1 MKNKPVD
8 DLMKLPYTVEI
19 TLDDGGYFAKIKEL
33 EGCMTVGDTTAA
45 ALAMI
50 EDAKQARLTAAV
62 EDGIEIPLP
71 ESMQAERY
79 SGKFALRLPKSLHR
93 QLAESAERDGV
104 SLNQYLVTLLAERN
118 ALAAVKR
125 QLTQTTPPPCELPEI
140 EPKLIYT
147 GANRKVLPF
156 HRQQRVVGA

>member
-1 MKNKPVD
+1 MKSKPVEE
-8 DLMKLPYTVEI
+8 LMKLPYTAEI
-19 TLDDGGYFAKIKEL
+19 TADDGSYFAKIKEL
-33 EGCMTVGDTTAA
+33 EGCMTVGETMAE

-50 EDAKQARLTAAV
+50 EDAKLAWLTAAV

-118 ALAAVKR
+118 ALAEVKR
-125 QLTQTTPPPCELPEI
+125 LLPQRG
-140 EPKLIYT
+140 P
-147 GANRKVLPF
+147 LPRLS
-156 HRQQRVVGA
+156 HLRRNG

>member
-1 MKNKPVD
+1 MKSKPVEE
-8 DLMKLPYTVEI
+8 LMKLPYTAEI
-19 TLDDGGYFAKIKEL
+19 TADDGSYFAKIKEL
-33 EGCMTVGDTTAA
+33 EGCMTVGETMAE

-50 EDAKQARLTAAV
+50 EDAKLAWLTAAV

-118 ALAAVKR
+118 ALAEVKR
-125 QLTQTTPPPCELPEI
+125 QLAHQAPPCEVPEI
-140 EPKLIYT
+140 EPKVVFT
-147 GANRKVLPF
+147 GASRKVLPF
-156 HRQQRVVGA
+156 HRQQRMVGA